1 MPELPDVEVLRRHV
15 AHAALHRRV
24 ESVDVLDDTVL
35 AGCRQSDLTRALRGH
50 ELVSTR
56 RRGKQLFVEV
66 SDGPWLT
73 LHFGMTGLVE
83 KEDQDEGLDRHARVL
98 LDFTDGTR
106 LTFVDQRRIGEVGLT
121 DDVDAF
127 VAEHALGPDALSLAL
142 PALRDVLAGSRG
154 SLGATLMDQSRIAGI
169 GNVYSDEILFQARL
183 DPRIR
188 AMDVSGQGASR
199 LHHQMRRVLHRA
211 VEAHADP
218 GRMPRTWLIR
228 VREAGRP
235 CPRGRGQV
243 EEYTASGR
251 RAFWCPTCQE
261 GRS

>member
-15 AHAALHRRV
+15 AHSALHRRV
-24 ESVDVLDDTVL
+24 DSVDVLDDQVL
-35 AGCRQSDLTRALRGH
+35 AGCGQSDLTRALRGH

-66 SDGPWLT
+66 GDGPWLT

-83 KEDQDEGLDRHARVL
+83 RQDQDDELDRHVRVL
-98 LDFTDGTR
+98 IDFEDGTR
-106 LTFVDQRRIGEVGLT
+106 LAFVDQRRIGEVGLT
-121 DDVDAF
+121 DDVDDF
-127 VAEHALGPDALSLAL
+127 VAEHALGPDALSMSL
-142 PALRDVLAGSRG
+142 PALRDVLADSRAT
-154 SLGATLMDQSRIAGI
+154 LAATLMDQSRIAGI

-188 AMDVSGQGASR
+188 AKEVSGQGASR

-211 VEAHADP
+211 VEARADP
-218 GRMPRTWLIR
+218 DRMPRTWLIR
-228 VREAGRP
+228 VREASRP
-235 CPRGRGQV
+235 CPRGRGQI

-251 RAFWCPTCQE
+251 RAYWCPTCQE
-261 GRS
+261 GRA